1 MTRIGWLN
9 TDDGYRLLA
18 SSSTVRSLST
28 LFSTTSPARRRL
40 FFAFSFLLLLSLA
53 FLPHIWGSTIYHE
66 PRIVSPKANKL
77 LYQHQEGRC
86 RFERPTEGLSER
98 ERKLVS
104 FLRSRD
110 GTGLGGTE
118 YLGYRDSKDDGE
130 SYHPM
135 FDLLREGEE
144 KFEKMVE
151 KRSESLE
158 EAVEEYRRR
167 YGRQPPIGFDRWWE
181 YVSAASYYW
190 KEKSR

>member
-1 MTRIGWLN
+1 M
-9 TDDGYRLLA
+9 
-18 SSSTVRSLST
+18 
-28 LFSTTSPARRRL
+28 
-40 FFAFSFLLLLSLA
+40 
-53 FLPHIWGSTIYHE
+53 
-66 PRIVSPKANKL
+66 
-77 LYQHQEGRC
+77 
-86 RFERPTEGLSER
+86 
-98 ERKLVS
+98 
-104 FLRSRD
+104 
-110 GTGLGGTE
+110 
-118 YLGYRDSKDDGE
+118 GYRDSKDDGE